1 MAKINLRPWRA
12 EQRKERQTQYLL
24 TLALVAGLSLF
35 VSYSVQKFYEIEL
48 ENQQARNS
56 FIENE
61 IQGLE
66 SKIKEIQALRDKRT
80 QLLDRMKLI
89 QELQG
94 NRPVIVRFF
103 DELAKIMP
111 DDVYLTD
118 LKLEGTKISIKG
130 KAVSNKQISAFMRKF
145 DDSPWFENP
154 NLLSVKAQAGGDYND
169 FDMIVDQSKPLEGG
183 DKNEPK

>member
-24 TLALVAGLSLF
+24 TLVLVAGASLF
-35 VSYSVQKFYEIEL
+35 ASYSVQKFYELEL
-48 ENQQARNS
+48 ENQQARNG
-56 FIENE
+56 FIEHE

-66 SKIKEIQALRDKRT
+66 SKIKEIQVLREKRT

-103 DELAKIMP
+103 DELAKIIP
-111 DDVYLTD
+111 SDVYITD
-118 LKLEGTKISIKG
+118 LKLDGNKISIKG
-130 KAVSNKQISAFMRKF
+130 RAISNKQISSFMRKF
-145 DDSPWFENP
+145 DESPWFENP
-154 NLLSVKAQAGGDYND
+154 NLLSVKAQASGDYND
-169 FDMIVDQSKPLEGG
+169 FDMIVEQSKPLEEGE
-183 DKNEPK
+183 KNESK